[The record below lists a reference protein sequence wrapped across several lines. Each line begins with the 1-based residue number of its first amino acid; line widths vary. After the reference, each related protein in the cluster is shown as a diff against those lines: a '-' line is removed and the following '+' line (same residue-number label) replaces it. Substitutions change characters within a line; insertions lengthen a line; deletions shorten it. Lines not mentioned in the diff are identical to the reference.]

1 MYFLNKEALDVY
13 DQFDKQICTKLN
25 NLWQNGQSLKMKTA
39 VSEEGK
45 ERHLVLPAGCD
56 AVCDVQLY
64 PSTAIPLLWASTP
77 THPKAV
83 YGLSNY
89 SPGSCVRCVVLAG
102 ILWTFYFTLDFHLIF
117 HWIGA
122 NWRPHFVH
130 WVSVPW
136 CQLLSA
142 THWLPTLKEL
152 QKEGCDA
159 VLIHLKQVCR

>member
-1 MYFLNKEALDVY
+1 MYLLNEEALDVY

-45 ERHLVLPAGCD
+45 ERHLVPPAGCD

-83 YGLSNY
+83 YGLSNNIVRGHVSDVLFLLAFYEHFTSFAENY
-89 SPGSCVRCVVLAG
+89 SVNGM
-102 ILWTFYFTLDFHLIF
+102 
-117 HWIGA
+117 
-122 NWRPHFVH
+122 
-130 WVSVPW
+130 
-136 CQLLSA
+136 
-142 THWLPTLKEL
+142 EL
-152 QKEGCDA
+152 QK
-159 VLIHLKQVCR
+159 VLCNFLKAI

>member
-1 MYFLNKEALDVY
+1 MYLLNEEALDVY

-77 THPKAV
+77 THHPIIVRGHVSDVLFLLAF
-83 YGLSNY
+83 YEHFTSFAENY
-89 SPGSCVRCVVLAG
+89 SVNGM
-102 ILWTFYFTLDFHLIF
+102 
-117 HWIGA
+117 
-122 NWRPHFVH
+122 
-130 WVSVPW
+130 
-136 CQLLSA
+136 
-142 THWLPTLKEL
+142 EL
-152 QKEGCDA
+152 QK
-159 VLIHLKQVCR
+159 VLCNFLKAI